1 MRRKIVKSIVALSI
15 VAAVGITN
23 FTYVDAANIQE
34 LEEEKKEAESKK
46 EEAQGIL
53 DQLTAEQSDIIFAI
67 KELDSKVEDYT
78 NQIVELEA
86 KKVDLEADIEVT
98 KEELAAA
105 QADEQAQ
112 YEAMKLHIQY
122 SYENGNVEYMD
133 TLFTS
138 AEVSDMVNKSEY
150 VEQIYKYD
158 SQMLDNLIAVRKL
171 IADTQIKLEAD
182 LASVEAVE
190 EELND
195 SKEALQVMIDGK
207 QTQVDNYGASMDE
220 YEDLVAKYQA
230 DIEATDAAIAEA
242 EEKERQRQA
251 ALIAAG
257 GGGSQT
263 YYTGGSLGWPVPGNY
278 TYISSYYGPRD
289 LLGMSFHH
297 GVDIPCP
304 TGTPIYAAEG
314 GTVITAGWSASIGNY
329 VVIDHGG
336 GMTTTYAHNSAF
348 AVSYGTVV
356 AKGQVIAY
364 AGSTGWAT
372 TGSHCHIAVR
382 INGSYVDPLPY
393 LR

>member
-53 DQLTAEQSDIIFAI
+53 DQLTAEQSDIISAI

-207 QTQVDNYGASMDE
+207 QKQVDNYGNSMDE

-348 AVSYGTVV
+348 AV
-356 AKGQVIAY
+356 
-364 AGSTGWAT
+364 
-372 TGSHCHIAVR
+372 
-382 INGSYVDPLPY
+382 
-393 LR
+393 

>member
-53 DQLTAEQSDIIFAI
+53 DQLTAEQSDIISAI

-207 QTQVDNYGASMDE
+207 QKQVDNYGNSMDE

-242 EEKERQRQA
+242 EEKERQRLA
-251 ALIAAG
+251 ALAAQG
-257 GGGSQT
+257 GGGNQT
-263 YYTGGSLGWPVPGNY
+263 YYTGGALGWPVPGNY
-278 TYISSYYGPRD
+278 TYISSYFGPRS

-297 GVDIPCP
+297 GIDIPCP

-314 GTVITAGWSASIGNY
+314 GTVITAGWSYSLGNY

-336 GMTTTYAHNSAF
+336 GMTTVYGHNSAF

-364 AGSTGWAT
+364 AGSTGQS
-372 TGSHCHIAVR
+372 TGPHCHIAVR

-393 LR
+393 L

>member
-1 MRRKIVKSIVALSI
+1 MRRKIIKSIVALSI

-53 DQLTAEQSDIIFAI
+53 DQLTAEQSDIISAI
-67 KELDSKVEDYT
+67 KELDAKVEDYT
-78 NQIVELEA
+78 MQIVDLEA

-122 SYENGNVEYMD
+122 SYENGDVEYMD

-138 AEVSDMVNKSEY
+138 AEVSDMVNNAEY

-158 SQMLDNLIAVRKL
+158 SQMLDNLISVRKL
-171 IADTQIKLEAD
+171 IADTQVKLEAD

-207 QTQVDNYGASMDE
+207 QKQVDNYGDSMDE

-242 EEKERQRQA
+242 EEKERQRLA
-251 ALIAAG
+251 ALAAQG
-257 GGGSQT
+257 GGGNQT
-263 YYTGGSLGWPVPGNY
+263 YYTGGALGWPVPGNY
-278 TYISSYYGPRD
+278 TYISSYFGPRS

-297 GVDIPCP
+297 GIDIPCP

-314 GTVITAGWSASIGNY
+314 GTVITAGWSYSLGNY

-336 GMTTTYAHNSAF
+336 GMTTVYGHNSAF

-364 AGSTGWAT
+364 AGSTGQS
-372 TGSHCHIAVR
+372 TGPHCHIAVR

-393 LR
+393 L

>member
-1 MRRKIVKSIVALSI
+1 MRRKILRSIVVLSI

-23 FTYVDAANIQE
+23 LGNVNAANIQE
-34 LEEEKKEAESKK
+34 LEEEKKEAQSKK
-46 EEAQGIL
+46 DEAQGIL
-53 DQLTAEQSDIIFAI
+53 DQLTAEQSDIIAAI

-98 KEELAAA
+98 KEELAEA

-112 YEAMKLHIQY
+112 YDAMKLHIQY
-122 SYENGNVEYMD
+122 SYENGTVEYMD

-138 AEVSDMVNKSEY
+138 AEVSDMVNNSEY

-158 SQMLDNLIAVRKL
+158 SKMLDNLIAARKL
-171 IADTQIKLEAD
+171 IADTQVKLESE

-195 SKEALQVMIDGK
+195 SKDALQVMIDGK
-207 QTQVDNYGASMDE
+207 QKQVDNYGDSMDE

-242 EEKERQRQA
+242 ERQEQERLA
-251 ALIAAG
+251 ALAAQG
-257 GGGSQT
+257 GGGGQV
-263 YYTGGSLGWPVPGNY
+263 YYTGGALGWPVPGSY
-278 TYISSYYGPRD
+278 TYISSYFGPRS
-289 LLGMSFHH
+289 LLGLSFHH
-297 GVDIPCP
+297 GVAIPCP

-314 GTVITAGWSASIGNY
+314 GTVITAGWSYSLGNY

-336 GMTTTYAHNSAF
+336 GMTTVYGHNSAF

-364 AGSTGWAT
+364 AGSTGQS
-372 TGSHCHIAVR
+372 TGPHCHIAVR

-393 LR
+393 LQ

>member
-1 MRRKIVKSIVALSI
+1 M
-15 VAAVGITN
+15 
-23 FTYVDAANIQE
+23 
-34 LEEEKKEAESKK
+34 
-46 EEAQGIL
+46 
-53 DQLTAEQSDIIFAI
+53 
-67 KELDSKVEDYT
+67 
-78 NQIVELEA
+78 
-86 KKVDLEADIEVT
+86 DLEADIEVT
-98 KEELAAA
+98 KEELAEA

-112 YEAMKLHIQY
+112 YDAMKLHIQY
-122 SYENGNVEYMD
+122 SYENGDVKYID

-138 AEVSDMVNKSEY
+138 AEVSDMVNNSEY

-158 SQMLDNLIAVRKL
+158 SKMLDNLIAARKF
-171 IADTQIKLEAD
+171 IADTQIKLESE

-195 SKEALQVMIDGK
+195 SKDALQVMIDGK
-207 QTQVDNYGASMDE
+207 QKQVDNYGDSMDE
-220 YEDLVAKYQA
+220 YENLVAQYQA

-242 EEKERQRQA
+242 ERKEQERLA
-251 ALIAAG
+251 ALAAQG
-257 GGGSQT
+257 GGGGQV
-263 YYTGGSLGWPVPGNY
+263 YYTGGALGWPVPGNY
-278 TYISSYYGPRD
+278 TYISSYFGPRN

-314 GTVITAGWSASIGNY
+314 GTVITAGWSYSLGNY

-336 GMTTTYAHNSAF
+336 GMTTVYGHNSAF

-356 AKGQVIAY
+356 VKGQVIAY
-364 AGSTGWAT
+364 AGSTGLSEAP
-372 TGSHCHIAVR
+372 HCHIAVR

>member
-53 DQLTAEQSDIIFAI
+53 DQLTAEQSDIISAI

-158 SQMLDNLIAVRKL
+158 SQMLNNLIAVRKL

-207 QTQVDNYGASMDE
+207 QKQVDNYGNSMDE

-242 EEKERQRQA
+242 EEKERQRLA
-251 ALIAAG
+251 ALAAQG
-257 GGGSQT
+257 GGGNQT
-263 YYTGGSLGWPVPGNY
+263 YYTGGALGWPVPGNY
-278 TYISSYYGPRD
+278 TYISSYFGPRS

-297 GVDIPCP
+297 GIDIPCP

-314 GTVITAGWSASIGNY
+314 GTVITAGWSYSLGNY

-336 GMTTTYAHNSAF
+336 GMTTVYGHNSAF

-364 AGSTGWAT
+364 AGSTGQS
-372 TGSHCHIAVR
+372 TGPHCHIAVR

-393 LR
+393 L

>member
-23 FTYVDAANIQE
+23 FTYVDAADIHE

-53 DQLTAEQSDIIFAI
+53 DQLTAEQSDIISAI

-78 NQIVELEA
+78 MQIVDLEA
-86 KKVDLEADIEVT
+86 EKVNLEADIEVT

-122 SYENGNVEYMD
+122 SYENGDVEYMD

-138 AEVSDMVNKSEY
+138 AEVSDMVNNAEY

-158 SQMLDNLIAVRKL
+158 SQMLDNLISVRKL
-171 IADTQIKLEAD
+171 IADTQVKLEAD

-207 QTQVDNYGASMDE
+207 QKQVDNYGDSMDE

-364 AGSTGWAT
+364 AGSTGWAS

>member
-1 MRRKIVKSIVALSI
+1 MRRKIIKSIVALSI

-23 FTYVDAANIQE
+23 LTYVNASEIQE

-53 DQLTAEQSDIIFAI
+53 DQLTAEQSDIMSAI

-105 QADEQAQ
+105 QADEKEQ

-158 SQMLDNLIAVRKL
+158 SQMLNDLIEVRTL
-171 IADTQIKLEAD
+171 IADTEIKLESE

-207 QTQVDNYGASMDE
+207 QKQVDNYGGSMD
-220 YEDLVAKYQA
+220 D
-230 DIEATDAAIAEA
+230 
-242 EEKERQRQA
+242 
-251 ALIAAG
+251 
-257 GGGSQT
+257 
-263 YYTGGSLGWPVPGNY
+263 
-278 TYISSYYGPRD
+278 
-289 LLGMSFHH
+289 
-297 GVDIPCP
+297 
-304 TGTPIYAAEG
+304 
-314 GTVITAGWSASIGNY
+314 
-329 VVIDHGG
+329 
-336 GMTTTYAHNSAF
+336 
-348 AVSYGTVV
+348 
-356 AKGQVIAY
+356 
-364 AGSTGWAT
+364 
-372 TGSHCHIAVR
+372 
-382 INGSYVDPLPY
+382 
-393 LR
+393 

>member
-53 DQLTAEQSDIIFAI
+53 DQLTAEQSDIISAI

-207 QTQVDNYGASMDE
+207 QKQVDNYGNSMDE

-364 AGSTGWAT
+364 AGSTGQS
-372 TGSHCHIAVR
+372 TGPHCHIAVR

-393 LR
+393 L